1 MSLRVQIARTHYRY
15 PNLKVA
21 AKAHG
26 LPYPVVYRRVKAG
39 WKVSKALT
47 TPLRPHKVAAYVPHP
62 DVLAHAA
69 RQVTTP
75 ATRH

>member
-1 MSLRVQIARTHYRY
+1 MPLRVQIARTHYRY
-15 PNLKVA
+15 PNLKAA
-21 AKAHG
+21 AKAHD

-47 TPLRPHKVAAYVPHP
+47 TTLRPHKPAAYVPHP
-62 DVLAHAA
+62 DVVAHAA
-69 RQVTTP
+69 RQVETS

>member
-1 MSLRVQIARTHYRY
+1 MTIKVQIAKVRHRY
-15 PNLKVA
+15 PNLKA
-21 AKAHG
+21 AANTHG

-47 TPLRPHKVAAYVPHP
+47 TPLRPHKIAAYHPHP
-62 DVLAHAA
+62 DVVAHAA
-69 RQVTTP
+69 RQVETS